1 MKPEKFAEH
10 GNNSATIL
18 MTGIFLSIGL
28 VKVLFKSFTYDDVDH
43 KIDELN
49 EGMKTIRQNFIAR
62 ELTVRQLQQ
71 KISETDTLFLKV
83 YNSKEFKPT
92 FVQYKKLD
100 KIYNELNSY
109 SKKFMSDLK

>member
-10 GNNSATIL
+10 GNNSAAIL
-18 MTGIFLSIGL
+18 MTGMFLSIGL

-49 EGMKTIRQNFIAR
+49 KGMKTIRENFVAR
-62 ELTVRQLQQ
+62 RLSIPQLQQ
-71 KISETDTLFLKV
+71 KISETNTLFLRI
-83 YNSKEFKPT
+83 YNSHEFKPT
-92 FVQYKKLD
+92 FDQYKKLN
-100 KIYNELNSY
+100 KIYYELNSY